1 MRLTEHYLSIW
12 CPHLFFHRPHQRD
25 HQWTDGFL
33 PPWTSP
39 TSCWPLLPATQW
51 EPWEALTELS
61 GVISTPAG
69 GERNS
74 TPGELSSCS
83 VVHVFRCCQRVVLV
97 CLVPVRG
104 LLHFL
109 ERLLA
114 EVHTGKLSLCPVG
127 HFYQWLSVLVFIK
140 SQRRKVI
147 SKIWE
152 GSWIFFSPVLWEF
165 SQQFLQM
172 YITSMPNKTTI
183 LWIGGGWSG
192 D

>member
-1 MRLTEHYLSIW
+1 MRLTEQYLFYIW
-12 CPHLFFHRPHQRD
+12 CPYLFFHRPHQRD
-25 HQWTDGFL
+25 HQWTNGFR

-39 TSCWPLLPATQW
+39 ASCWPLLPATQW
-51 EPWEALTELS
+51 EPWQALTELPAI
-61 GVISTPAG
+61 ISTPAG

-74 TPGELSSCS
+74 PPGELSSCS
-83 VVHVFRCCQRVVLV
+83 VVHVFRDRVVLA
-97 CLVPVRG
+97 CLVSVRS

-114 EVHTGKLSLCPVG
+114 EVHTQVNFPYPQWAI
-127 HFYQWLSVLVFIK
+127 FYQRFSVLVFIK
-140 SQRRKVI
+140 SQHREVI

-152 GSWIFFSPVLWEF
+152 RSWVFFSPVMWVF
-165 SQQFLQM
+165 SQQSLQM